1 MNSVKE
7 SDFTRLIL
15 GMLQAFC
22 LLPTLP
28 APFHFLCQQK
38 LFSMKVS
45 QTYWRTHLSPA
56 AVWGDHTRLW
66 TAASFQNPLFHQSF
80 KISSSFLHHS
90 YCFFNVYVQLCRLDT
105 GFCRPAYIQLAA
117 VCVVACPFTLPEPPT
132 RSRNFVFLCVFCDS
146 RPFCWSL
153 PSIPSPPCLSQLL
166 RKLKLQ
172 QHLQYKEQLYCFDPQ
187 VSGFCLH
194 WGHQS
199 QLSKQHQPPAFW
211 RTAHKCVF
219 LRFSLHGQRT
229 NRHHT
234 SALSNM
240 LFRHQLQKIR
250 VLK

>member
-105 GFCRPAYIQLAA
+105 GFCRPAYIRITSVEQLCCCMSFYFARATNTKQKLCFLMCFLWFSPFLLISA
-117 VCVVACPFTLPEPPT
+117 VHP
-132 RSRNFVFLCVFCDS
+132 
-146 RPFCWSL
+146 L
-153 PSIPSPPCLSQLL
+153 PSLFKPTFE
-166 RKLKLQ
+166 KVKA
-172 QHLQYKEQLYCFDPQ
+172 
-187 VSGFCLH
+187 
-194 WGHQS
+194 
-199 QLSKQHQPPAFW
+199 PA
-211 RTAHKCVF
+211 TLAV
-219 LRFSLHGQRT
+219 
-229 NRHHT
+229 
-234 SALSNM
+234 
-240 LFRHQLQKIR
+240 
-250 VLK
+250 

>member
-1 MNSVKE
+1 MFTYSSV
-7 SDFTRLIL
+7 D
-15 GMLQAFC
+15 
-22 LLPTLP
+22 
-28 APFHFLCQQK
+28 
-38 LFSMKVS
+38 
-45 QTYWRTHLSPA
+45 
-56 AVWGDHTRLW
+56 W
-66 TAASFQNPLFHQSF
+66 T
-80 KISSSFLHHS
+80 
-90 YCFFNVYVQLCRLDT
+90 
-105 GFCRPAYIQLAA
+105 FCRPAYIRITSVEQLCCCMSFYFARATNTKQKRCFLMCFLWFSPFLLISA
-117 VCVVACPFTLPEPPT
+117 VHP
-132 RSRNFVFLCVFCDS
+132 
-146 RPFCWSL
+146 
-153 PSIPSPPCLSQLL
+153 IPSPPCLSQLL

>member
-90 YCFFNVYVQLCRLDT
+90 FCFFNVYVQLCRLDILQT
-105 GFCRPAYIQLAA
+105 CIHTHHQCGTAVLLHVLLLCPSHQHEAETLFSYVFFVILALFADLCR
-117 VCVVACPFTLPEPPT
+117 
-132 RSRNFVFLCVFCDS
+132 
-146 RPFCWSL
+146 
-153 PSIPSPPCLSQLL
+153 PSPPL
-166 RKLKLQ
+166 
-172 QHLQYKEQLYCFDPQ
+172 P
-187 VSGFCLH
+187 V
-194 WGHQS
+194 
-199 QLSKQHQPPAFW
+199 
-211 RTAHKCVF
+211 
-219 LRFSLHGQRT
+219 
-229 NRHHT
+229 
-234 SALSNM
+234 
-240 LFRHQLQKIR
+240 
-250 VLK
+250 